1 MWPIGE
7 PAVEAI
13 SCLNYW
19 PIQWLADWL
28 TAWPTVW
35 LTDWLTDRLTNWLT
49 DEITDWPTNQ
59 PTDRLTGRLTD
70 RPTNRLTVQPTKRR
84 TDRPTDQ
91 QTNWPADG
99 RTDGRTDWMNGW
111 LSPEWRVGGLTDWIT
126 ESAIGVIAVNIYRA
140 AQLAT
145 STLVNS
151 CYLLILFPFSRNFH
165 RPKVELQAYFEVP
178 IKAFALQNSFFFLFQ
193 NQNRRES
200 VETLRS

>member
-84 TDRPTDQ
+84 TDRPTDRL
-91 QTNWPADG
+91 TGW